1 MHNRLIGWINGR
13 ARKVIGGYWGSQGI
27 CLAHRVPGKKPTIVY
42 VPASKDV
49 GVAPWDEAVIKLEA
63 LNGITRAHMAL
74 AIAISTDDV
83 FVRSISVP
91 EGLNDQQLEQV
102 AIIEAV
108 ANLPVPPEEICLDFV
123 RGIGDGRD
131 EGVDIAFCR
140 RDRIDAILAEAEEIG
155 IPVHVV
161 DRDIQAIHDAISE
174 SAAEDR
180 LKIEY
185 PMGIVLTE
193 VSPRIAIFLGP
204 TDFEQYPIRLQLTE
218 PEALQ
223 TSLVAQLA
231 SCWTRCRMGRE
242 SVAEVLEQVF
252 VLGNMSPP
260 THYPQDN
267 VGKRINSFSI
277 KQRVEIVAANGYVPE
292 EVLLIALGMSGRCLA

>member
-1 MHNRLIGWINGR
+1 MHNRLTGWINGR
-13 ARKVIGGYWGSQGI
+13 ARKNIGGYWGSQGV
-27 CLAHRVPGKKPTIVY
+27 CLAHRAPGKKPTIVY
-42 VPASKDV
+42 VPASNDA
-49 GVAPWDEAVIKLEA
+49 GAAPWEEAVIKLEA
-63 LNGITRAHMAL
+63 LYGITRAHMAL
-74 AIAISTDDV
+74 AIAISADDV

-91 EGLNDQQLEQV
+91 VGLNEQQLEQV

-123 RGIGDGRD
+123 RGTGDGRD
-131 EGVDIAFCR
+131 EAVDIAFCR

-174 SAAEDR
+174 SAAEDG

-185 PMGIVLTE
+185 PIGIVLTE
-193 VSPRIAIFLGP
+193 VSPRIAIFLEP
-204 TDFEQYPIRLQLTE
+204 TDFEQYPIRLQLTD

-223 TSLVAQLA
+223 TSLMAQLG
-231 SCWTRCRMGRE
+231 SCWTRCRMSRE
-242 SVAEVLEQVF
+242 RVAEVLEQVF
-252 VLGNMSPP
+252 VLGNISPP
-260 THYPQDN
+260 AHYPLDN
-267 VGKRINSFSI
+267 VGKKIDSFTIN
-277 KQRVEIVAANGYVPE
+277 QRVEMVAANGYVPD